1 MYSLPNPKPLIF
13 TVQVRGVTSHH
24 RLTAQKPNAGTV
36 NEGHLNKKSTSVSL
50 GFRGSAHR
58 VSSMASRLLGLGR
71 RLEMGLGFL
80 GFRV

>member
-24 RLTAQKPNAGTV
+24 RLTARKPNAGTV
-36 NEGHLNKKSTSVSL
+36 NEGHRNKKSTSVSL
-50 GFRGSAHR
+50 GFR
-58 VSSMASRLLGLGR
+58 VSSVASRLLGLGR